1 MLLLKRQRRLR
12 SNTWSINLFRENN
25 ISASDF
31 ILPIFITD
39 GKNQKQEIKSMPNV
53 YRYSPDNLKQ
63 LIDNAIK
70 NRIQAIILFPQT
82 PQDKKDDVG
91 SEALN
96 ENNLI
101 NKSIR
106 EIKKGYNK
114 EIGIITDVA
123 LDPYTTHG
131 HDGILKDNSVQNDE
145 TVERLVQQSLL
156 QVTSGADVIAP
167 SDMMDGRIF
176 SIRNALEKNNFKNT
190 LILSYAA
197 KYASGFY
204 GPFRDGVGSKQKDG
218 IDKSSYQLDSANSDD
233 ALRQIEGDLKDGAD
247 MIMIKPGL
255 TYLDIISK
263 TKDKYNV
270 PIVAYNVSGEYSM
283 IKDGIKNKIFNENI
297 LKEIMISFK
306 RAGASAIVSYF
317 AIEYIEKF
325 LNQK

>member
-12 SNTWSINLFRENN
+12 SNKWSINLFRENN

-70 NRIQAIILFPQT
+70 NGIQAIILFPQT
-82 PQDKKDDVG
+82 PQDKKDTVG

-167 SDMMDGRIF
+167 
-176 SIRNALEKNNFKNT
+176 
-190 LILSYAA
+190 
-197 KYASGFY
+197 
-204 GPFRDGVGSKQKDG
+204 
-218 IDKSSYQLDSANSDD
+218 
-233 ALRQIEGDLKDGAD
+233 
-247 MIMIKPGL
+247 
-255 TYLDIISK
+255 
-263 TKDKYNV
+263 
-270 PIVAYNVSGEYSM
+270 
-283 IKDGIKNKIFNENI
+283 
-297 LKEIMISFK
+297 
-306 RAGASAIVSYF
+306 
-317 AIEYIEKF
+317 
-325 LNQK
+325 

>member
-1 MLLLKRQRRLR
+1 M
-12 SNTWSINLFRENN
+12 
-25 ISASDF
+25 
-31 ILPIFITD
+31 
-39 GKNQKQEIKSMPNV
+39 
-53 YRYSPDNLKQ
+53 
-63 LIDNAIK
+63 
-70 NRIQAIILFPQT
+70 
-82 PQDKKDDVG
+82 
-91 SEALN
+91 
-96 ENNLI
+96 
-101 NKSIR
+101 
-106 EIKKGYNK
+106 
-114 EIGIITDVA
+114 
-123 LDPYTTHG
+123 DPYTTHG

-145 TVERLVQQSLL
+145 TVEKLVQQSLL

-204 GPFRDGVGSKQKDG
+204 GPFRDGVGSTQKEG

-255 TYLDIISK
+255 TYLDIISQ

-283 IKDGIKNKIFNENI
+283 IKNGIKNKIFNENI

>member
-1 MLLLKRQRRLR
+1 
-12 SNTWSINLFRENN
+12 
-25 ISASDF
+25 
-31 ILPIFITD
+31 
-39 GKNQKQEIKSMPNV
+39 MPNV

-70 NRIQAIILFPQT
+70 NGIQAIILFPQT
-82 PQDKKDDVG
+82 PQDKKDAVG

-176 SIRNALEKNNFKNT
+176 NIRNALEKTILKKYFNT
-190 LILSYAA
+190 FC

-204 GPFRDGVGSKQKDG
+204 GPFRDGVGSTQKEG

-255 TYLDIISK
+255 TYLDIISQ

-283 IKDGIKNKIFNENI
+283 IKNGIKNKIFNENI

-306 RAGASAIVSYF
+306 ELLAQLLVILLSNILRNF
-317 AIEYIEKF
+317 
-325 LNQK
+325 

>member
-1 MLLLKRQRRLR
+1 
-12 SNTWSINLFRENN
+12 
-25 ISASDF
+25 
-31 ILPIFITD
+31 
-39 GKNQKQEIKSMPNV
+39 MPNV
-53 YRYSPDNLKQ
+53 HRYSPDNLKQ

-70 NRIQAIILFPQT
+70 NGIQAIILFPQT
-82 PQDKKDDVG
+82 PQDKKDAVG

-204 GPFRDGVGSKQKDG
+204 GPFRDGVGSTQKEG

-255 TYLDIISK
+255 TYLDIISQ

-283 IKDGIKNKIFNENI
+283 IKNGIKNKIFNENI

>member
-12 SNTWSINLFRENN
+12 SNKWSINLFRENN

-53 YRYSPDNLKQ
+53 YSYSPDNLKQ

-70 NRIQAIILFPQT
+70 NGIQAIILFPQT
-82 PQDKKDDVG
+82 PQDKKDAVG

-145 TVERLVQQSLL
+145 TVERLVKQSLL

-204 GPFRDGVGSKQKDG
+204 GPFRDGVGSTQKEG

-255 TYLDIISK
+255 TYLDIISQ

-283 IKDGIKNKIFNENI
+283 IKNGIKNNIFNENI
-297 LKEIMISFK
+297 LNEIMISFK

>member
-1 MLLLKRQRRLR
+1 
-12 SNTWSINLFRENN
+12 
-25 ISASDF
+25 
-31 ILPIFITD
+31 
-39 GKNQKQEIKSMPNV
+39 MPNV

-70 NRIQAIILFPQT
+70 NKIQAIILFPQT
-82 PQDKKDDVG
+82 PQDKKDAVG

-106 EIKKGYNK
+106 EIKKGYSK

-176 SIRNALEKNNFKNT
+176 NIRNALEKNNFKNT

-204 GPFRDGVGSKQKDG
+204 GPFRDGVGSTQKEG

-255 TYLDIISK
+255 TYLDIISQ

-283 IKDGIKNKIFNENI
+283 IKNGIKNKIFNENI

-306 RAGASAIVSYF
+306 RAGANAIVSYF

>member
-12 SNTWSINLFRENN
+12 SNKWSINLFRENN

-70 NRIQAIILFPQT
+70 NGIQAIILFPQT
-82 PQDKKDDVG
+82 PQDKKDAVG

-145 TVERLVQQSLL
+145 TVEKLVQQSLL

-204 GPFRDGVGSKQKDG
+204 GPFRDGVGSTQKEG

-255 TYLDIISK
+255 TYLDIISQ

-283 IKDGIKNKIFNENI
+283 IKNAINRNF
-297 LKEIMISFK
+297 LTKEVIPESLMSLK
-306 RAGASAIVSYF
+306 RAGSSAMVTYF
-317 AIEYIEKF
+317 ALEIAKK
-325 LNQK
+325 LRSSK